1 VKRGATR
8 VMRWSTGALAAVP
21 AVFTGFSWHV
31 LAGVV
36 VIVVVLVAALCWT
49 ITDPGR
55 SRRLAMLITAYR
67 GSSRPQASRPRR
79 G

>member
-1 VKRGATR
+1 MKRTAAG
-8 VMRWSTGALAAVP
+8 VLRWTTGALAAVP
-21 AVFTGFSWHV
+21 AVFAGLSWPV

-67 GSSRPQASRPRR
+67 GSNRPQAPRPRR

>member
-1 VKRGATR
+1 MKRAATR
-8 VMRWSTGALAAVP
+8 VMRWSTGALAVP
-21 AVFTGFSWHV
+21 AVFVGLSWHV

-36 VIVVVLVAALCWT
+36 VIVVVVVAALCWT

-67 GSSRPQASRPRR
+67 GTGRPQASRPRR